1 MKKAVLFLLLALIFS
16 SCYDVTGP
24 DQEKSLYGSWRLQ
37 KISGGLQGTTTEIS
51 PDKAPKVLFTY
62 GGTVIFYSS
71 DNKLARSTTF
81 TLTEGKTIYS
91 TDEKSIIH
99 FADNLD
105 NPMVIFSISED
116 TLVLADNDYDGFSYI
131 YLKER

>member
-62 GGTVIFYSS
+62 GGTVFFIQV
-71 DNKLARSTTF
+71 TTS
-81 TLTEGKTIYS
+81 LQEAPLLRLLR
-91 TDEKSIIH
+91 EKPSI
-99 FADNLD
+99 L
-105 NPMVIFSISED
+105 PMKK
-116 TLVLADNDYDGFSYI
+116 A
-131 YLKER
+131 